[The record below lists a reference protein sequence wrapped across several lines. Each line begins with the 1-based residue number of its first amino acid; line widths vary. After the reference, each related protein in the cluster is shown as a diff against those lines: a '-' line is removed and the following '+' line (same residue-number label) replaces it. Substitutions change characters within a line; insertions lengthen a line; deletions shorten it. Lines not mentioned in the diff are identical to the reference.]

1 VFPITLEFSIAFSK
15 PNIYLDATAT
25 PCGENNY
32 DIQLWQCDHQVVAAS
47 HFTKVVDNTSPTP
60 LDVVHPASSTCL
72 QWRTATTFVQLNQCG
87 KSTYMCTILSM
98 NGSTIIAP
106 DQDIFIE
113 WYWKM
118 STTMGTAPVT
128 PALITG
134 KMTFVASKEYLLA
147 QFNATAGGS
156 YNGPNNNGA
165 QGLPLLNFTNH
176 TQQ

>member
-15 PNIYLDATAT
+15 PNIYLDIASAS

-32 DIQLWQCDHQVVAAS
+32 DIQLWQCDNEVVAAS
-47 HFTKVVDNTSPTP
+47 HFTKVVDTTL
-60 LDVVHPASSTCL
+60 LDVVHPAGSTCK
-72 QWRTATTFVQLNQCG
+72 QWRTATTFVTINQCT
-87 KSTYMCTILSM
+87 KSSYMCTILSM
-98 NGSTIIAP
+98 NGSTNIAP

-113 WYWKM
+113 WYWKL

-147 QFNATAGGS
+147 QYTAGGGG